1 MIFQFLLELHKT
13 HAFPLKLLLYLNIP
27 IFSYPFPIKSLF
39 LQIILN
45 KHRQGPIKKSIS
57 NHLSSFSILLIVLN
71 IVLVEWLIFT
81 QTNQSFVFI
90 FLFRFYLRHINVSF
104 LQPPVLSLQF
114 YMLL

>member
-13 HAFPLKLLLYLNIP
+13 HAFPLKLLLYLNIRY
-27 IFSYPFPIKSLF
+27 FSYPIPFKSSF
-39 LQIILN
+39 LQIIPN

-81 QTNQSFVFI
+81 QTNQYS
-90 FLFRFYLRHINVSF
+90 LLKYL
-104 LQPPVLSLQF
+104 
-114 YMLL
+114 LLTLL